1 MTSNYH
7 TYHSLHLKPPN
18 YVLAFNKAVYP
29 NFTGYWMGW
38 RWVNGK
44 PVGRAPAVGR

>member
-1 MTSNYH
+1 MGRTERS
-7 TYHSLHLKPPN
+7 TKKAEKPPD

-44 PVGRAPAVGR
+44 PVGRAPAVER